1 MGFWCLE
8 QRFDSFCP
16 SHIINKTKT
25 IAGVTIITSSTTN
38 IKDVGTVVYSI
49 DESALSILQSL
60 KLSEPEKL
68 DYDNFDHVQIG
79 FSRSL
84 EKPFRIYGQNISRVE
99 FYVIWTSDSHASLGD
114 DVPLPNEDEY
124 GGWYNFRIDII
135 TDEPYDYLYDEAN
148 YNVVEM
154 SIHEC
159 EATKG
164 DDFVQ
169 KMFDGCLEFLNSI

>member
-1 MGFWCLE
+1 M
-8 QRFDSFCP
+8 
-16 SHIINKTKT
+16 
-25 IAGVTIITSSTTN
+25 ITSSTTN

-49 DESALSILQSL
+49 DECALSIFQSL
-60 KLSEPEKL
+60 KLNEPEKL
-68 DYDNFDHVQIG
+68 DDNFDHVQIG

-99 FYVIWTSDSHASLGD
+99 FYVNWTSDSHASLGD
-114 DVPLPNEDEY
+114 GVPLPNEDEF
-124 GGWYNFRIDII
+124 GGWYNFKVDIV
-135 TDEPYDYLYDEAN
+135 TDNQYDYLYDEAN

>member
-1 MGFWCLE
+1 M
-8 QRFDSFCP
+8 
-16 SHIINKTKT
+16 
-25 IAGVTIITSSTTN
+25 ITSSTTN

-49 DESALSILQSL
+49 DECALSIFQSL
-60 KLSEPEKL
+60 KLNEPEKL
-68 DYDNFDHVQIG
+68 DDNFDHVQIG

-84 EKPFRIYGQNISRVE
+84 EKPFHIYGQNISRVE

-114 DVPLPNEDEY
+114 DIPLPNEDEY
-124 GGWYNFRIDII
+124 GGWYNFKVDIV
-135 TDEPYDYLYDEAN
+135 TDSHSIYEFDSS
-148 YNVVEM
+148 YNVIEM

-159 EATKG
+159 EVTKG